1 MKFGHTFWQN
11 MRDVAAM
18 AWGDGEVWNFCLLK
32 GLRSYNIVNLVS
44 SLPYKEDILWY
55 TKEYRIFIYRFC

>member
-1 MKFGHTFWQN
+1 MKFDHTFWQN

-55 TKEYRIFIYRFC
+55 TK